1 MGVRYLIILFFL
13 CCTVCNYSQETSFER
28 GKIIDSLIVANTQ
41 ETFALYLPKSYDA
54 NTPSSIVLI
63 FDPSG
68 IGRLGVSVFI
78 PAAET
83 YNHILVCSNNT
94 KNGVPY
100 ETNFEITNRLTEFVF
115 NTFNINNEQMYTAG
129 FSGGSRLASAIAA
142 LTGKIQGVVACGAG
156 LSVNQNFTPKESMFS
171 FVGLVGDED
180 MNYFEM
186 LNSKNWLSKY
196 NIDNELFINGDNHR
210 WPPKD
215 QILRAF
221 GWLEMQAYKR
231 KLKPVNIEV
240 IHSLYENQSKIA
252 KGLIDNNMLRALDEY
267 ESLQRNFSSYYDLDS
282 INQRIEQIK
291 SSSLYKTQ
299 MQKRRDIAQQ
309 EDDLFNTFSKVYKAE
324 VKAAKSDDN
333 FNWWKTTIK
342 QLDDDIQVTKD
353 NMLLKMYKRVRYS
366 VFAGVIESS
375 NAYRR
380 ASAHQH
386 MVYCD
391 KLLTIFNPD
400 QWYWYFRLA
409 QSYALLNDEAAVIR
423 NLKKAIK
430 HGYTR
435 TDTLSTV
442 AEFKPLLE
450 SKRFKN
456 FLQKNAN

>member
-1 MGVRYLIILFFL
+1 MGVRYLIVLCFL
-13 CCTVCNYSQETSFER
+13 CYTAYSSSQETAFER
-28 GKIIDSLIVANTQ
+28 GKIIDALVVADTN
-41 ETFALYLPKSYDA
+41 ETYALYLPTSYDA
-54 NTPSSIVLI
+54 DTPSSIVLI

-78 PAAET
+78 PAAEK
-83 YNHILVCSNNT
+83 YNHILICSNNT

-100 ETNFEITNRLTEFVF
+100 EVNFEITNRLTEFVF
-115 NTFNINNEQMYTAG
+115 NTFNINDKQMYTAG

-156 LSVNQNFTPKESMFS
+156 LSVNQNFTAKEDMFS

-186 LNSKNWLSKY
+186 INSKNWLSKY
-196 NIDNELFINGDNHR
+196 NIDNELFINGDNHK

-231 KLKPVNIEV
+231 NLKPADMDIINE
-240 IHSLYENQSKIA
+240 LFTNQSKIA
-252 KGLIDNNMLRALDEY
+252 DSLLTENTFRALYEY
-267 ESLQRNFSSYYDLDS
+267 ESLHRNFSAYYDLDS
-282 INQRIEQIK
+282 IAQKVEHIK
-291 SSSLYKTQ
+291 TSASYNAQKQ
-299 MQKRRDIAQQ
+299 MLGDMAQK
-309 EDDLFNTFSKVYKAE
+309 EDDLFNTFSKVYKE
-324 VKAAKSDDN
+324 EIKAAKSKDN
-333 FNWWKTTIK
+333 FNWWKTTIR
-342 QLDDDIQVTKD
+342 QLDDDIERAEN
-353 NMLLKMYKRVRYS
+353 NMQLKMYKRVRYS

-380 ASAHQH
+380 ANAYNH

-391 KLLTIFNPD
+391 KLLTIFNPR

-409 QSYALLNDEAAVIR
+409 QSYALLNDEASVIR

-435 TDTLSTV
+435 ISTISTV

-450 SKRFKN
+450 NKRFKN
-456 FLQKNAN
+456 FLQKNMN